1 MRLVFFTGAGVSVDS
16 GIPCYRGE
24 GSAPTI
30 QLTGADWRER
40 PEWVLQHYNQRKAQM
55 LAATPNALHARIA
68 AAEQLHDVTVVTQN
82 IDDLHERAGSTKVIH
97 LHGDIRYARTIKG
110 KKLWIGESP
119 LTVDAVDERG
129 RPLRPDIVL
138 WDELVD
144 IRKARRAIRGA
155 QKVIVVGTSLSVFPA
170 NTLLTFARCPVVL
183 GF

>member
-24 GSAPTI
+24 GSAPTVE
-30 QLTGADWRER
+30 LTADDWRQR
-40 PEWVLQHYNQRKAQM
+40 PEMVLAHYNQRKALM
-55 LAATPNALHARIA
+55 LAAQPNALHARIA
-68 AAEQLHDVTVVTQN
+68 AAEKHHDVTVVTQN

-110 KKLWIGESP
+110 KKLWIGDAP
-119 LTVDAVDERG
+119 LTLDAVDERG

-144 IRKARRAIRGA
+144 IRKGRRAIRSA
-155 QKVIVVGTSLSVFPA
+155 HKVIVVGTSLTVFPA
-170 NTLLTFARCPVVL
+170 NTLLAFARCPVVL